1 MQPGERE
8 REAGGRGASP
18 HPPEG
23 AGGGELGFPARPD
36 WRAAGDAGPTGAAQK
51 LILSLGAHP
60 TQVIKLFVEQE
71 EEEEEWVKF

>member
-1 MQPGERE
+1 M
-8 REAGGRGASP
+8 
-18 HPPEG
+18 
-23 AGGGELGFPARPD
+23 GFPARPD

-71 EEEEEWVKF
+71 EEEEEEEEWVKF